1 MQRLRE
7 PRFSVSCRNKNYS
20 QPPSTENKMASNYQ
34 VTISKA
40 QTVMHVTNENFGS
53 TEQKFAREK
62 LKLQETNLPGF
73 SELKI
78 DLDLHQ

>member
-1 MQRLRE
+1 
-7 PRFSVSCRNKNYS
+7 
-20 QPPSTENKMASNYQ
+20 MASNYQ
-34 VTISKA
+34 ATISKA

-78 DLDLHQ
+78 DLDLH